1 MGAREDLLEGAKRCL
16 LEKGYHA
23 TTARDIAA
31 ASGANLASIGYHY
44 GSKQA
49 LMREALIRATGE
61 WGDAVQ
67 EAMSADVSPDTDSLT
82 RHRVAWERAEELLDQ
97 HRGVGR
103 AQFEALTL
111 MDQDPEL
118 RAVLL
123 AAQPEARRGLVSLFQ
138 GIPEEEV
145 SEDDARVLGSFYFL
159 LVAGLLVQST
169 AGLGAP
175 NGRDLTEAIRRIAG

>member
-16 LEKGYHA
+16 LEKGYRA

-49 LMREALIRATGE
+49 LMREALLQATGE

-67 EAMSADVSPDTDSLT
+67 EAMATDVAPDADSLT
-82 RHRVAWERAEELLDQ
+82 RHEVAWQRARELLEE
-97 HRGVGR
+97 HGGVGR
-103 AQFEALTL
+103 VQFEAITML
-111 MDQDPEL
+111 DQEPEL
-118 RAVLL
+118 REALL
-123 AAQPEARRGLVSLFQ
+123 AAQPETRRGLVSLFQ

-145 SEDDARVLGSFYFL
+145 SEDDERVLGSFYFM
-159 LVAGLLVQST
+159 LVAGLLVHST
-169 AGLGAP
+169 AGLGVPSGAE
-175 NGRDLTEAIRRIAG
+175 LSEALRRIAG